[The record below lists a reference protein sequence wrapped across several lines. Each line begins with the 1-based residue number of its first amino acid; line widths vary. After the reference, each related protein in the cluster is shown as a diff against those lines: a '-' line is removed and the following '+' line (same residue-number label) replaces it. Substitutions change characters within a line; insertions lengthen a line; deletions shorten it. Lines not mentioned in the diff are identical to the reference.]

1 MNEIIPNPTLI
12 DPDMKEIVESFL
24 IETKEILEKLDFD
37 LLELEKKPEDA
48 DLLNQIFRSFHT
60 IKGTSGFL
68 GLEKLPHVTHKCEDI
83 LNKLR
88 KGEVKLNLSLMD
100 GIILGYDTIKELL
113 VKIETV
119 KNEDVNTDSTNSV
132 LEQLI
137 QSIENGNGSTDTIS
151 TKKASPNTAN
161 KRKNTK
167 STKSKNLENETE
179 LKEESKQIEEP
190 KRNKESSNT
199 EDSKQSEEPKQEIAK
214 KSTVT
219 SSIKENSIR
228 VDVDRLD
235 ALLDIVSELVLGRNR
250 LSQVNSKFG
259 VEHEGT
265 KYSKDF
271 GEVTKQIDLM
281 TSELQL
287 VVMKLRMIKIGKI
300 FNRYPRVVR
309 DLCKDLGK
317 EVELIIKGEDTEVDK
332 NLIEEINDPLVH
344 LIRNSV
350 DHGVEKPETRIS
362 AGKNPKG
369 TVTLSAEHLGNNIII
384 TIEDDGK
391 GIDPNVIREKA
402 IEKGLITRERVKE
415 LSKQEIMQLIFL
427 PGFST
432 AANVSNVSGRGVGM
446 DVVKTNVA
454 KLRGIINIES
464 ETGKGTKIILKL
476 PLTLA
481 IISGMIV
488 KVDGEYLVIPLGSVI
503 EVIRLSKEQIFSVKG
518 KQVIKLRDSILPLV
532 ELDHLL
538 SGKIN
543 GRKRDE
549 HEWQY
554 VVEIGIAEKRYGIKV
569 DELIGQQE
577 VVIKS
582 LGSYLGKVDGV
593 AGSTIMGDGTVV
605 MILDVSELFSRL
617 ERNS

>member
-24 IETKEILEKLDFD
+24 IETKEILERLDFD
-37 LLELEKKPEDA
+37 LLELEKRPEDA
-48 DLLNQIFRSFHT
+48 ELLNQIFRSFHT

-88 KGEVKLNLSLMD
+88 KGEVKLNSSLMD

-113 VKIETV
+113 EKIEAI
-119 KNEDVNTDSTNSV
+119 KNEDVNTDSTNAV

-137 QSIENGNGSTDTIS
+137 QNIENGIDAADT
-151 TKKASPNTAN
+151 P
-161 KRKNTK
+161 
-167 STKSKNLENETE
+167 E
-179 LKEESKQIEEP
+179 LKNVESEQKPEEESKQNE
-190 KRNKESSNT
+190 ESSQPEEST
-199 EDSKQSEEPKQEIAK
+199 QRSEPKQEIAK
-214 KSTVT
+214 KPAVT
-219 SSIKENSIR
+219 QAVKENSIR

-250 LSQVNSKFG
+250 LTEVNSKFG
-259 VEHEGT
+259 MENEGT
-265 KYSKDF
+265 NYSKDF
-271 GEVTKQIDLM
+271 GEVTRQIDLM

-287 VVMKLRMIKIGKI
+287 VAMKLRMIKIGKI

-317 EVELIIKGEDTEVDK
+317 DVELIIKGEDTEVDK

-350 DHGVEKPETRIS
+350 DHGVEKPETRIN

-369 TVTLSAEHLGNNIII
+369 TVTLSAEHMGNNIII

-391 GIDPNVIREKA
+391 GIDPDIIREKA
-402 IEKGLITRERVKE
+402 IEKGLITRERAKE

-432 AANVSNVSGRGVGM
+432 AVNVSNVSGRGVGM

-503 EVIRLSKEQIFSVKG
+503 EVIRLSKDQIFSVKG
-518 KQVIKLRDSILPLV
+518 KQVIKVRESILPLV

-549 HEWQY
+549 HDWQY
-554 VVEIGIAEKRYGIKV
+554 VVEIGLAEKRYGIKV

>member
-1 MNEIIPNPTLI
+1 MNEIIQNPTLI

-37 LLELEKKPEDA
+37 LLELEKRPEDA
-48 DLLNQIFRSFHT
+48 ELLNQIFRSFHT

-100 GIILGYDTIKELL
+100 GIILGYDTIKALL
-113 VKIETV
+113 EKIETIQ
-119 KNEDVNTDSTNSV
+119 NEDVDTDSTNAV

-137 QSIENGNGSTDTIS
+137 QNIENGTGSS
-151 TKKASPNTAN
+151 
-161 KRKNTK
+161 
-167 STKSKNLENETE
+167 ETN
-179 LKEESKQIEEP
+179 SV
-190 KRNKESSNT
+190 NNESSNEAAEVKQT
-199 EDSKQSEEPKQEIAK
+199 EATEPDDKSAQPEVTSPKEEVKKAAEVKQAEEQKKEAVK
-214 KSTVT
+214 KSSPAPV
-219 SSIKENSIR
+219 SKENSIR

-250 LSQVNSKFG
+250 LFEVNSKFG
-259 VEHEGT
+259 IENEGT
-265 KYSKDF
+265 RYSKEF

-287 VVMKLRMIKIGKI
+287 VAMKLRMIKIGKI

-317 EVELIIKGEDTEVDK
+317 DVELIIRGEDTEVDK

-350 DHGVEKPETRIS
+350 DHGVEKPETRTA

-369 TVTLSAEHLGNNIII
+369 TVILSAEHMGNNIII

-391 GIDPNVIREKA
+391 GIDPNIIKEKA
-402 IEKGLITRERVKE
+402 IEKGLLTRERAKE
-415 LSKQEIMQLIFL
+415 LSKQEVLQLIFL

-432 AANVSNVSGRGVGM
+432 AQTVSNVSGRGVGM

-503 EVIRLSKEQIFSVKG
+503 EVIRLNKEQIYSVKG

-538 SGKIN
+538 SGKEN
-543 GRKRDE
+543 GRKQSE

-554 VVEIGIAEKRYGIKV
+554 VVEIGVAEKRYGIKV

-605 MILDVSELFSRL
+605 MILDIIELFNRL

>member
-1 MNEIIPNPTLI
+1 VDLL
-12 DPDMKEIVESFL
+12 KK
-24 IETKEILEKLDFD
+24 ETKPAETD
-37 LLELEKKPEDA
+37 
-48 DLLNQIFRSFHT
+48 
-60 IKGTSGFL
+60 
-68 GLEKLPHVTHKCEDI
+68 
-83 LNKLR
+83 NK
-88 KGEVKLNLSLMD
+88 
-100 GIILGYDTIKELL
+100 
-113 VKIETV
+113 
-119 KNEDVNTDSTNSV
+119 
-132 LEQLI
+132 
-137 QSIENGNGSTDTIS
+137 
-151 TKKASPNTAN
+151 
-161 KRKNTK
+161 
-167 STKSKNLENETE
+167 
-179 LKEESKQIEEP
+179 LKEEP
-190 KRNKESSNT
+190 K
-199 EDSKQSEEPKQEIAK
+199 EDAGK
-214 KSTVT
+214 KSAA
-219 SSIKENSIR
+219 SAAPKENTIR

-250 LSQVNSKFG
+250 LTQVNAKFG
-259 VEHEGT
+259 IENEGT

-271 GEVTKQIDLM
+271 GEVAKQIDLM
-281 TSELQL
+281 TTELQL

-344 LIRNSV
+344 LIRNAV
-350 DHGVEKPETRIS
+350 DHGVENPETRLK

-369 TVTLSAEHLGNNIII
+369 TVILSAEHMGNNIII
-384 TIEDDGK
+384 TIQDDGK
-391 GIDPNVIREKA
+391 GIDPTVIREKA
-402 IEKGLITRERVKE
+402 IEKGLTTRERTKE
-415 LSKQEIMQLIFL
+415 MSKQELMQLIFL

-432 AANVSNVSGRGVGM
+432 AEKVSNVSGRGVGM

-464 ETGKGTKIILKL
+464 EPGKGTKIIIKL

-488 KVDGEYLVIPLGSVI
+488 RVDRDHLVIPLGSVV
-503 EVIRLSKEQIFSVKG
+503 EVLRVSREQIYSVKG
-518 KQVIKLRDSILPLV
+518 KQIIKLRDSVLPLV
-532 ELDHLL
+532 SLDHLL
-538 SGKIN
+538 TGHSNGK
-543 GRKRDE
+543 GDDE
-549 HEWQY
+549 REWQY

-605 MILDVSELFSRL
+605 MILDVSELFNRL
-617 ERNS
+617 EQNS

>member
-24 IETKEILEKLDFD
+24 IETKEILERLDFD
-37 LLELEKKPEDA
+37 LLELEKKPEDSE
-48 DLLNQIFRSFHT
+48 LLNQIFRSFHT

-88 KGEVKLNLSLMD
+88 KGEVKLSLSLMD
-100 GIILGYDTIKELL
+100 GIILGYDTIKALL
-113 VKIETV
+113 EKIESV
-119 KNEDVNTDSTNSV
+119 KNEDVNTDNTNSV

-137 QSIENGNGSTDTIS
+137 QDLENGNGAVESVPVTKTSSDT
-151 TKKASPNTAN
+151 TKK
-161 KRKNTK
+161 RKTTK
-167 STKSKNLENETE
+167 SVKSKKNEAEPLPQEEPKQTE
-179 LKEESKQIEEP
+179 EPIGNEELIQTEETKRIEEP
-190 KRNKESSNT
+190 K
-199 EDSKQSEEPKQEIAK
+199 QVIAK
-214 KSTVT
+214 KVVAAPAV
-219 SSIKENSIR
+219 KENSIR

-250 LSQVNSKFG
+250 LSEVNSKFG
-259 VEHEGT
+259 IEQEGT
-265 KYSKDF
+265 KFSKDF
-271 GEVTKQIDLM
+271 SEVTKQIDLM

-287 VVMKLRMIKIGKI
+287 VAMKLRMIKIGKI

-317 EVELIIKGEDTEVDK
+317 DVELIIKGEDTEVDK

-350 DHGVEKPETRIS
+350 DHGVETPEIRIN
-362 AGKNPKG
+362 AGKNPQG
-369 TVTLSAEHLGNNIII
+369 IVTLSAEHMGNNIII

-402 IEKGLITRERVKE
+402 IEKGLLTRERAKE
-415 LSKQEIMQLIFL
+415 LSKQEVMQLIFL

-464 ETGKGTKIILKL
+464 EKGKGTKIILKL

-518 KQVIKLRDSILPLV
+518 KQVIKLRESILPLV

-538 SGKIN
+538 SGKTN
-543 GRKRDE
+543 GRKRE
-549 HEWQY
+549 EREWQY

-617 ERNS
+617 EMNS

>member
-1 MNEIIPNPTLI
+1 MSDIIQNPTLI

-37 LLELEKKPEDA
+37 LLELEKRPDDA

-88 KGEVKLNLSLMD
+88 KGEVKLSTRLMD
-100 GIILGYDTIKELL
+100 GIINGYDTIKELL
-113 VKIETV
+113 KKIEFEKNEEYDTRQTDSILEKLLTEIETGEVSDEIVAFKNMIEELEEKSVDVKIPEEAKQHETV
-119 KNEDVNTDSTNSV
+119 VKPKEEHKEDSS
-132 LEQLI
+132 
-137 QSIENGNGSTDTIS
+137 
-151 TKKASPNTAN
+151 KKATAAA
-161 KRKNTK
+161 T
-167 STKSKNLENETE
+167 
-179 LKEESKQIEEP
+179 Q
-190 KRNKESSNT
+190 
-199 EDSKQSEEPKQEIAK
+199 
-214 KSTVT
+214 
-219 SSIKENSIR
+219 KENTIR

-250 LSQVNSKFG
+250 LTQVNTKFG
-259 VEHEGT
+259 IENEGT

-281 TSELQL
+281 TTELQL

-317 EVELIIKGEDTEVDK
+317 EVELVIKGEETEVDK

-344 LIRNSV
+344 LIRNAV
-350 DHGVEKPETRIS
+350 DHGVESPETR
-362 AGKNPKG
+362 AKNGKNPKG
-369 TVTLSAEHLGNNIII
+369 TVVLSAEHLGNNIII

-391 GIDPNVIREKA
+391 GIDPNIIRDKA
-402 IEKGLITRERVKE
+402 IEKGLISKE
-415 LSKQEIMQLIFL
+415 KTKDLTKQELMQLIFL

-432 AANVSNVSGRGVGM
+432 AEKVSNVSGRGVGM

-464 ETGKGTKIILKL
+464 EPGKGTKIIIKL

-488 KVDGEYLVIPLGSVI
+488 KVDGDYLVIPLGSVV
-503 EVIRLSKEQIFSVKG
+503 EVLRVSGEQVYSVKG
-518 KQVIKLRDSILPLV
+518 KQVIQLRDSVLPLV
-532 ELDHLL
+532 SLDHLL
-538 SGKIN
+538 TGKSN
-543 GRKRDE
+543 GRNEEEKK
-549 HEWQY
+549 WQY

-582 LGSYLGKVDGV
+582 LGTYLGKVDGV
-593 AGSTIMGDGTVV
+593 AGSTIMGDGTVM
-605 MILDVSELFSRL
+605 MILDVTELFNRL
-617 ERNS
+617 ERNN